1 MRTEPT
7 VAADP
12 SAPLDSDDDEHAPFV
27 GGASGDVE
35 MRPLSSARDADDDD
49 DEEDEDDDGRVL
61 PYPCARRVAD
71 NPALSVATACMGVVA
86 LALNL
91 RLWTGGRASRGWR
104 SFAAGGSGPPRHSHD
119 DAGPRV
125 PRRKNRT
132 RGGGW
137 FRHAA
142 FPAED
147 LLGIAADGRG
157 GGSSA
162 AAAAP
167 PPYDLADFRYQE
179 ASSGR
184 NRTLL
189 YWEEVVEAATAVP
202 GGEEIRAVA
211 PGADP
216 WANLSA
222 WGPCY
227 PRALPEPRHGG
238 RSLLRNLPR
247 NWTDIVQ
254 SNAGRRAGDDDGI
267 VYPSYPRYHHGNLG
281 RPSSAA
287 ARFEGLC
294 RPGFLI
300 IGQGKCGTSSLYYYL
315 AGHPR
320 VLPAKKKQIHY
331 FIYYRSKSLE
341 WYYGHFPAIESF
353 LGRGALMTGEASPGY
368 MPYPDVRFHIK
379 QIRNIKVNILT

>member
-1 MRTEPT
+1 M
-7 VAADP
+7 
-12 SAPLDSDDDEHAPFV
+12 
-27 GGASGDVE
+27 
-35 MRPLSSARDADDDD
+35 
-49 DEEDEDDDGRVL
+49 
-61 PYPCARRVAD
+61 
-71 NPALSVATACMGVVA
+71 
-86 LALNL
+86 
-91 RLWTGGRASRGWR
+91 
-104 SFAAGGSGPPRHSHD
+104 
-119 DAGPRV
+119 RV
-125 PRRKNRT
+125 PRVALLR
-132 RGGGW
+132 RGRVRAAPALPRRRPASPAAEEPDAGGVW

-202 GGEEIRAVA
+202 GGEETRAAA
-211 PGADP
+211 PGTDP

-238 RSLLRNLPR
+238 RALLQNKRQGRGQSNLPR

-287 ARFEGLC
+287 ARLEGLC
-294 RPGFLI
+294 RPGFII
-300 IGQGKCGTSSLYYYL
+300 IGQGKCGTSS
-315 AGHPR
+315 
-320 VLPAKKKQIHY
+320 
-331 FIYYRSKSLE
+331 RSCWNGDTRSRGQRHTLCNEKGSN
-341 WYYGHFPAIESF
+341 
-353 LGRGALMTGEASPGY
+353 GALQVG
-368 MPYPDVRFHIK
+368 
-379 QIRNIKVNILT
+379 